1 MSHQDKNREE
11 GALGSMTSMCK
22 SPEARKTGVFQ
33 EGSGDGSDWR
43 TRRELGVVVG
53 EVRGK
58 SQSTFCSL

>member
-43 TRRELGVVVG
+43 TRSELGVVVS
-53 EVRGK
+53 R
-58 SQSTFCSL
+58 